1 MSISFVLSS
10 QQPQILN
17 IFISKGNNS
26 YSVSYYPKAQ
36 IPQELDEAMGGWWK
50 DTLPAILASAPG
62 HGLSETGLARPGA
75 RPASGSL
82 SLGSHAGMKLGGGR
96 GRGGCQGDVEGQ

>member
-1 MSISFVLSS
+1 
-10 QQPQILN
+10 
-17 IFISKGNNS
+17 
-26 YSVSYYPKAQ
+26 
-36 IPQELDEAMGGWWK
+36 MGGWWK

-75 RPASGSL
+75 RPASGSR

-96 GRGGCQGDVEGQ
+96 SGYQGDVETWEVGVDVGEMLKANNIKLRP